1 MNNTRSYTI
10 RVLNDQYVI
19 ESDDSEEFVLN
30 TVQRIDMHIREVCT
44 QSNVDPKRACV
55 LVALRL
61 AGQLIRMEQDLM
73 NIRQVEKHLISLV
86 DSVC

>member
-10 RVLNDQYVI
+10 RVLNDQYII
-19 ESDDSEEFVLN
+19 ESDDSEEFVLSA
-30 TVQRIDMHIREVCT
+30 VQRIDTHIHEVCAK
-44 QSNVDPKRACV
+44 NDIDLKRAYI

-61 AGQLIRMEQDLM
+61 AGQLIRMEQDLVSVHQ
-73 NIRQVEKHLISLV
+73 IEKHLISLV